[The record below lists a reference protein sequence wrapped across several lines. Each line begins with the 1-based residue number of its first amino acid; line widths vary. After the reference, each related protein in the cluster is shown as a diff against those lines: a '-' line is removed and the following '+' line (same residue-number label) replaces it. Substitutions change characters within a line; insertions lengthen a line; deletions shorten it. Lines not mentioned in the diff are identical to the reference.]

1 MFAPSVAPAERRPAA
16 PREEI
21 DGKGGGEKAIK
32 TERKR
37 RRRRERERRGL
48 PSEER
53 KRKGSEERKRLP
65 TNQTLIQRGSG
76 NSRRRW
82 RRPTIFC
89 IGYVATDAMATGCSR
104 RCRRHRRRA
113 SLPMKDMRLARYYH
127 SLAAAA
133 AAACRTSNQG
143 RRPPLVGLSD
153 GLGTKSRKE
162 NDQASD
168 LRVPSVR
175 LTAPAPGDS
184 GYDFLTAA
192 APVGGGQHE
201 VRTDGA
207 GHRRHSARAHASLL
221 CRIISR

>member
-32 TERKR
+32 TGR
-37 RRRRERERRGL
+37 RRRREREEDYHLKRGKGRLRR
-48 PSEER
+48 EE
-53 KRKGSEERKRLP
+53 

-76 NSRRRW
+76 NRRRRW
-82 RRPTIFC
+82 RRRPTIFC
-89 IGYVATDAMATGCSR
+89 IGYVAAMATGCSR
-104 RCRRHRRRA
+104 RCRRRRRRA
-113 SLPMKDMRLARYYH
+113 SLPMKDMRLARRRYYH

-133 AAACRTSNQG
+133 AGCRTSLGPRSSAAAGRSVRWPRNQIEEG
-143 RRPPLVGLSD
+143 ERP
-153 GLGTKSRKE
+153 TER
-162 NDQASD
+162 
-168 LRVPSVR
+168 PSSSLR

-201 VRTDGA
+201 VRTDGGA
-207 GHRRHSARAHASLL
+207 GHPRRHSARAHASLL

>member
-32 TERKR
+32 TGR
-37 RRRRERERRGL
+37 RRRRRRERRGL

-53 KRKGSEERKRLP
+53 KRKAQERKRLP
-65 TNQTLIQRGSG
+65 ANQTLTQRGSG

-89 IGYVATDAMATGCSR
+89 IGYVAAMATGCSR
-104 RCRRHRRRA
+104 RCRRRRRA
-113 SLPMKDMRLARYYH
+113 SLPMKDMRLARYH

-133 AAACRTSNQG
+133 AGCRTSLGPRSSAAAGRSVRWPRNQIEEG
-143 RRPPLVGLSD
+143 ERP
-153 GLGTKSRKE
+153 TER
-162 NDQASD
+162 
-168 LRVPSVR
+168 PSSSLR

-201 VRTDGA
+201 VRTDGGA
-207 GHRRHSARAHASLL
+207 GHPRRHSARAHASLL